1 MSKKFKNVLSSLQF
15 FKEEY
20 GIKSIVFSNSS
31 SVQKICHQKGIL
43 TNPLQ
48 EVNPFGL
55 PILKSMLLFVKKHYP
70 GYSYMYINSDILV
83 NPNVLV
89 LSHYLQHKLPTPV
102 FLLLSS
108 YFLDAYC
115 WSCF

>member
-1 MSKKFKNVLSSLQF
+1 MTKKFENVLSSLQF

-20 GIKSIVFSNSS
+20 GVLSIVFSNSS

-43 TNPLQ
+43 TNRLQ
-48 EVNPFGL
+48 EVNPYGL

-89 LSHYLQHKLPTPV
+89 LSHYLKRTLHTPV
-102 FLLLSS
+102 FLLLPLH
-108 YFLDAYC
+108 F
-115 WSCF
+115 

>member
-31 SVQKICHQKGIL
+31 SVQEICHQKGIL

-89 LSHYLQHKLPTPV
+89 LSHYLQNKLPNPV

-108 YFLDAYC
+108 HFLDAYC